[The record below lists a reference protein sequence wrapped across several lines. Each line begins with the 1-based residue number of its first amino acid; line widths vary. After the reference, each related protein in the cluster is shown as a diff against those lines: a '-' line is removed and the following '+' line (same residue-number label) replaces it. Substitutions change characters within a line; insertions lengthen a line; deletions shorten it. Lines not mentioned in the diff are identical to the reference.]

1 MWLSILSSL
10 SFANIAS
17 SLFYPSN
24 SREFG
29 EKEVP
34 IKSGKE
40 VKEEG
45 KKAEEP
51 KIEKEP
57 SKEGKLAEA
66 YKDLT
71 RNEKRQII
79 NSKFDE
85 LIKAL
90 KIEKIC
96 PT

>member
-1 MWLSILSSL
+1 MVE
-10 SFANIAS
+10 A
-17 SLFYPSN
+17 PKPV
-24 SREFG
+24 
-29 EKEVP
+29 KEAP
-34 IKSGKE
+34 KE
-40 VKEEG
+40 VK
-45 KKAEEP
+45 AEQ
-51 KIEKEP
+51 
-57 SKEGKLAEA
+57 A

-85 LIKAL
+85 LIKEL